1 MKPTMF
7 FYQKSILV
15 QVFLYFA
22 IFTFHCT
29 RPSIK
34 ILKVR
39 RVGVKKKAIFRQEDV
54 QMDPTIFFNEKYTRI
69 HISFIFGNVYFLFQI
84 IVLSYVPIY
93 LDFPKK
99 NFFLFYRGDLKYR
112 FVFEAKANVNVNV
125 NVNF

>member
-15 QVFLYFA
+15 QVLLCFA

-39 RVGVKKKAIFRQEDV
+39 RIGVREKAIFRKSV
-54 QMDPTIFFNEKYTRI
+54 T
-69 HISFIFGNVYFLFQI
+69 
-84 IVLSYVPIY
+84 VLSAQRTSKWIQLFFSIINTQVYIFLLFLAMFLLSLSNNCPVVPI
-93 LDFPKK
+93 LP
-99 NFFLFYRGDLKYR
+99 
-112 FVFEAKANVNVNV
+112 
-125 NVNF
+125 